1 MPKYIAKIKDRM
13 GNRKTIT
20 RTAESKTELISS
32 LRAEGSIV
40 LAVDID
46 ADSNDLQNYKKP
58 PFWHPSWLK
67 PVTGFD
73 VEMGFRQLAS
83 MLKSG
88 VSLLSALQTVA
99 SQARHPRAARL
110 WNAVYSDICSGKSL
124 SDALEAR
131 RKTFGGISV
140 QLVRVGEHSG
150 ELDASLNGAADQLE
164 SRRNLRMMVMNALA
178 YPALAT
184 LMAVGVSA
192 YLVVAVIPK
201 IAEFLEQGGATLPAM
216 TQMLV
221 DLSGWLKLNGMSI
234 VYSLA
239 AVIAFVFVVR
249 SFPRSREIF
258 DLCMLKIPVTGHIL
272 RLSETAVFS
281 KAMSL
286 LLNSGVS
293 LLESLS
299 VTKSLLSNARLSR
312 RVGDAYDHVMRGS
325 SLADALYPAREFMP
339 MLPRMA
345 AVGETTGSLG
355 DSFAEVARFHELTLS
370 ITIKRFS
377 VTIEPVMIL
386 VTAGIVGFVYI
397 SFFMALFS
405 MAGAA

>member
-1 MPKYIAKIKDRM
+1 MQKYIAKVKDRM
-13 GNRKTIT
+13 GNRKTIA
-20 RTAESKTELISS
+20 RTAETKEDLVSS
-32 LRAEGSIV
+32 LRARGDIV
-40 LAVDID
+40 LSVEIVGGPAESR
-46 ADSNDLQNYKKP
+46 DSGTV

-73 VEMGFRQLAS
+73 IEMGFRQLAS

-88 VSLLSALQTVA
+88 VSLLVALQTVA
-99 SQARHPRAARL
+99 SQARHPRAANL
-110 WNAVYSDICSGKSL
+110 WNSVYDEICAGKSL
-124 SDALEAR
+124 SDAMDAR
-131 RKTFGGISV
+131 RKIFGAISV

-150 ELDASLNGAADQLE
+150 ELDSSLSGAADQLE

-184 LMAVGVSA
+184 LMAIGVSV

-221 DLSGWLKLNGMSI
+221 DLSGWMKMHGMGI
-234 VYSLA
+234 VYCVA
-239 AVIAFVFVVR
+239 AFIAFAVIVR
-249 SFPRSREIF
+249 GVPRGREIF
-258 DLCMLKIPVTGHIL
+258 DSCMLKIPVAGRIM
-272 RLSETAVFS
+272 RLSGTAVFS

-299 VTKSLLSNARLSR
+299 VTKSLLANSRLSR
-312 RVGDAYDHVMRGS
+312 RIGDAYNQVMRGS
-325 SLADALYPAREFMP
+325 ALADALYEAREFMP

>member
-1 MPKYIAKIKDRM
+1 MRKFTVKFKDRD
-13 GNRKTIT
+13 GSRKTVV
-20 RTAESKTELISS
+20 RAAETGEELISS
-32 LRAEGSIV
+32 LRARGCIV
-40 LAVDID
+40 LSVEADD
-46 ADSNDLQNYKKP
+46 AEDDRDGTATF
-58 PFWHPSWLK
+58 PFWHPAWLK
-67 PVTGFD
+67 PVTSFD
-73 VEMGFRQLAS
+73 VEMAFRQLAS

-88 VSLLSALQTVA
+88 VSLLVALQTVA
-99 SQARHPRAARL
+99 AQSRHPRTERL
-110 WNAVYSDICSGKSL
+110 WNGVYSDICSGRSL
-124 SDALEAR
+124 SEAMDMR
-131 RKTFGGISV
+131 QKIFGAVSV

-150 ELDASLNGAADQLE
+150 ELDSSLTGAADQLE
-164 SRRNLRMMVMNALA
+164 SRRNLRMMVANALA

-184 LMAVGVSA
+184 IMAIGVSV

-201 IAEFLEQGGATLPAM
+201 ITEFLEQGGATLPAM

-221 DLSGWLKLNGMSI
+221 DISSWLRVNGPAILYSVAAAAALIAIARAFPKGRERIDAFLLKTPVAGRIMRLSG
-234 VYSLA
+234 
-239 AVIAFVFVVR
+239 
-249 SFPRSREIF
+249 
-258 DLCMLKIPVTGHIL
+258 
-272 RLSETAVFS
+272 TAVFS

-299 VTKSLLSNARLSR
+299 VTKTLLSNSRLSR
-312 RVGDAYDHVMRGS
+312 RVSDAYGEVMCGS
-325 SLADALYPAREFMP
+325 PLADALAPANEFMP

-345 AVGETTGSLG
+345 AVGEKTGSLG

-377 VTIEPVMIL
+377 VTIEPVMIFI
-386 VTAGIVGFVYI
+386 TAGIVGFVYI